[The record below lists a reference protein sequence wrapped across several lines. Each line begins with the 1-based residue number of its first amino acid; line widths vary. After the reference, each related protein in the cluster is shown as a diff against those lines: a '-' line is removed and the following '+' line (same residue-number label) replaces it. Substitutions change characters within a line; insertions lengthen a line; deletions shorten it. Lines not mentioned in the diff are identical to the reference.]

1 MGLDIGGNN
10 HYNTFIMEIDNS
22 IESKYILVDWDRPHG
37 HERLSPKPI
46 TMTKNEA
53 HKLNRALLI
62 NKQSRRYI
70 KSEV

>member
-1 MGLDIGGNN
+1 MGLDIGSNN

-37 HERLSPKPI
+37 HERLSLKPI

-62 NKQSRRYI
+62 NKQSKRYI
-70 KSEV
+70 KSEA

>member
-1 MGLDIGGNN
+1 MGLDIGGDH